1 MAEDDERVEELGA
14 LEAIFPELKVDHDHF
29 SATLELAVSPTE
41 PLLVRFVPHTSGSG
55 SKSTYAKACLIGCAY
70 IERDVALS
78 HLPPLSLT
86 VILPEGYPANESA
99 KVHLTTTQ
107 AWLPSGKLREL
118 ESEANKLWEGY
129 GHCQILYTY
138 VDHLQQA
145 AERGF
150 DLDQS
155 ADGCLVLPATAEKDL
170 VAFDVTTK
178 LATFNAGTYD
188 CGICL
193 EPKKGVSCY
202 EMRRCGHVFCL
213 QCLQDFYNNA
223 ITEGDVAGM
232 RCLDPACGKEAGDG
246 RKRKRKTE
254 RTLHPRELLA
264 MGIEEAKVR
273 RYVEMKRKKK
283 LETDKNTVWCPRT
296 WCQGPAKSANYPP
309 IPSDLAAYVA
319 DEASSD
325 ESDTETAAGTPL
337 KDSTAKDAAIV
348 SADRLAVC
356 EKCTLAFCR
365 VCYRGWH
372 GDFARCYPRDPNE
385 LSVEEKAS
393 YEYIRMNTSPCPTC
407 SSPTQKTMGCN
418 HMKCFQCN
426 THFCYLCG
434 AWLDGDNPYIHFNK
448 QGSPCFQRLWELE
461 EGDEGQVPGDQ
472 RGFAG
477 ARGWEQLALDVAR
490 EGDQRE
496 AEAAV
501 DAADDE
507 TREADDDD
515 RAIEQAVDHM
525 MAWNPPIAV
534 AMAQIHLDGQQPQ
547 QEQPR
552 AAQQR
557 RRRNPFPARPPA
569 AGVAQAVRRHE
580 RPNGAGN
587 GARVRRR
594 PAQAAVQ
601 DEDERQQAELQRFL
615 QLAERDEE
623 DGWDSDE
630 LDDDDGRFVI
640 R

>member
-1 MAEDDERVEELGA
+1 
-14 LEAIFPELKVDHDHF
+14 
-29 SATLELAVSPTE
+29 
-41 PLLVRFVPHTSGSG
+41 
-55 SKSTYAKACLIGCAY
+55 
-70 IERDVALS
+70 
-78 HLPPLSLT
+78 
-86 VILPEGYPANESA
+86 
-99 KVHLTTTQ
+99 
-107 AWLPSGKLREL
+107 L
-118 ESEANKLWEGY
+118 ESDAKRLWEEY
-129 GHCQILYTY
+129 GGCQILYTY

-155 ADGCLVLPATAEKDL
+155 ADGCLILPATAEKEL
-170 VAFDVTTK
+170 VAFDATTK
-178 LATFNAGTYD
+178 LAIFNAGTYD

-193 EPKKGVSCY
+193 EPKKGLSCY
-202 EMRRCGHVFCL
+202 KMRRCGHVFCL

-223 ITEGDVAGM
+223 ITEGDVGGI
-232 RCLDPACGKEAGDG
+232 RCLDPACGKEAGNADG

-264 MGIEEAKVR
+264 MGIEEGKVR

-283 LETDKNTVWCPRT
+283 LETDKSTVWCPRT
-296 WCQGPAKSANYPP
+296 WCQGPAKSAKYPP

-325 ESDTETAAGTPL
+325 ESDAETAPNAQQTNAP
-337 KDSTAKDAAIV
+337 AKDTPIAI
-348 SADRLAVC
+348 ADRLAVC
-356 EKCTLAFCR
+356 EKCTLAFCH
-365 VCYRGWH
+365 VCYMGWH
-372 GDFARCYPRDPNE
+372 GEFARCFPRDPNE

-393 YEYIRMNTSPCPTC
+393 YDYIRMNTSPCPTC

-426 THFCYLCG
+426 THFC
-434 AWLDGDNPYIHFNK
+434 
-448 QGSPCFQRLWELE
+448 SRCFQRLWELE
-461 EGDEGQVPGDQ
+461 EGDEGQGPGDQ

-477 ARGWEQLALDVAR
+477 ARGWEQLALEVAR
-490 EGDQRE
+490 EADERE
-496 AEAAV
+496 AEAAAEAVAQGAQEEV
-501 DAADDE
+501 DA
-507 TREADDDD
+507 REIQHVIALQ
-515 RAIEQAVDHM
+515 E
-525 MAWNPPIAV
+525 PIV
-534 AMAQIHLDGQQPQ
+534 LAMAQIHLNEQQAH

-587 GARVRRR
+587 GARERRR
-594 PAQAAVQ
+594 PAVQ

-615 QLAERDEE
+615 EMAQRDEE

-630 LDDDDGRFVI
+630 LDGDDGRFVI